1 MLRPQI
7 RVHGGD
13 NRVEHGL
20 ELGEAAV
27 AAGDSADR
35 LAAQKLAQ
43 ANALA
48 AEVRQLRSG
57 SSGERSLV
65 DEVAPLRE
73 RGWVLLPDR
82 RWPGTSEANIDLI
95 MVGPGGI
102 FVIDAKNW
110 AAPRVRGDRL
120 FNRADDC
127 THAVDQV
134 LAATEVVANSLS
146 VLDVVPAAVTPLLVF
161 VGRPCTGGLHGV
173 RMIGLAQIVCVL
185 TERPDRLS
193 PESVQRIA
201 AHLEA
206 KFPAQPSAADLPAR
220 AGSDGALFDLYD
232 HSYEVQRRALQGS
245 IEDWMTFL
253 HPDQNALVRRSWNG
267 PARISGAAGTG
278 KTVVAVHRA
287 VHLARRNRGRILFTA
302 YVKSLPR
309 STRGKLALLDSGC
322 LDRVDFMSLHGW
334 AFDFLRDRGRPVKVK
349 REAIDLCFELAW
361 AKLPGQAALTAI
373 AHHDFWREEI
383 DDLIKGRGIT
393 DLYGYLELRRRGR
406 GTLRAPQR
414 HVVWEL
420 FQRYEQ
426 RRQAED
432 LHDFNDMVSRALAEV
447 RRRPVDPP
455 YAAVIVDE
463 AQDLNLIQMKLAHA
477 IIGDVPD
484 GLLLVGDGRQNVYHH
499 SYRLAEAGLSIRGD
513 RAQILRINYRNA
525 AAVHAAAQQIARGQT
540 FDDPDGFAVEVD
552 DSTVVII
559 EGGAVDDY
567 AGTAPELKAA
577 MIKAIKA
584 KNDPGSCAVL
594 CERRSAVDHWLTQLQ
609 RAGLD
614 AQDLD
619 DYDFTPTDSV
629 KVGTVDRSKGLEF
642 KHVFLPQWHHYATPA
657 IPPETPT
664 ADRAE
669 LLHRRA
675 YVGVTRARDT
685 VWRGTLKH

>member
-1 MLRPQI
+1 VARLGI
-7 RVHGGD
+7 
-13 NRVEHGL
+13 
-20 ELGEAAV
+20 GEAEV

-35 LAAQKLAQ
+35 WADEKLAQ

-48 AEVRQLRSG
+48 AEVRRLRSG
-57 SSGERSLV
+57 SSGERALV
-65 DEVAPLRE
+65 DAVAPLRE
-73 RGWVLLPDR
+73 RGWVLLADR
-82 RWPGTSEANIDLI
+82 RWPGTNGANIDLI

-102 FVIDAKNW
+102 FLIDAKNW
-110 AAPRVRGDRL
+110 SSPHLTGDRL
-120 FNRADDC
+120 FNGADDRAD
-127 THAVDQV
+127 AVDQV
-134 LAATEVVANSLS
+134 LAATEVVATSLS
-146 VLDVVPAAVTPLLVF
+146 MLDVVPAAVTPLLVF
-161 VGRPCTGGLHGV
+161 VGRPCTGNVQGV
-173 RMIGLAQIVCVL
+173 RMIGLAEIVCVL

-193 PESVQRIA
+193 AESVQRVA

-206 KFPAQPSAADLPAR
+206 KFPPHAGTPEPANR
-220 AGSDGALFDLYD
+220 VESDGALFDLYD
-232 HSYEVQRRALQGS
+232 HTYEVQRRALHGS
-245 IEDWMTFL
+245 VEDWMTFL

-267 PARISGAAGTG
+267 PARISGSAGTG

-287 VHLARRNRGRILFTA
+287 VHLARRTPGRILFTA

-309 STRGKLALLDSGC
+309 SARGKLALLDSGC

-334 AFDFLRDRGRPVKVK
+334 AFDFLRDRGRPIKVK
-349 REAIDLCFELAW
+349 REAIDLCFKLAW

-393 DLYGYLELRRRGR
+393 ELNQYLELRRRGR
-406 GTLRAPQR
+406 GTLRGPHR
-414 HVVWEL
+414 HIVWEL

-426 RRQAED
+426 RRQAD
-432 LHDFNDMVSRALAEV
+432 NLYDFNDMVSHTLAEV

-477 IIGDVPD
+477 IIGDVPN

-513 RAQILRINYRNA
+513 RAQVLRINYRNT
-525 AAVHAAAQQIARGQT
+525 AAVHAAAQQIGRGQA
-540 FDDPDGFAVEVD
+540 FDDPDGFAVDAD
-552 DSTVVII
+552 DSIVVII

-567 AGTAPELKAA
+567 TGPAAGLKAA

-594 CERRSAVDHWLTQLQ
+594 CERRSAVKHWLTELQ

-619 DYDFTPTDSV
+619 DYDFTSTNRV

-642 KHVFLPQWHHYATPA
+642 KHVFLPQWHHYAIPA
-657 IPPETPT
+657 ALPETPA

-669 LLHRRA
+669 LLGRRA

-685 VWRGTLKH
+685 VWRGSLKR